1 MLNFVHVG
9 VGITVDELVVLEVC
23 AIVVTI
29 DEVEGWTV
37 EDVVV
42 EEDIVDEVCWHCRE
56 KILSRL
62 GWMSASEQDILV
74 QLRTHGEKSFLPQ
87 VPNGM

>member
-1 MLNFVHVG
+1 VV
-9 VGITVDELVVLEVC
+9 IEEDIVDKVC
-23 AIVVTI
+23 VIVVTI

-74 QLRTHGEKSFLPQ
+74 QLRTHGEKSFVPQ
-87 VPNGM
+87 IPNGM